1 MISGDNLQTAIE
13 IAKRAGILNEGE
25 ERTDKAVM
33 EGRDF
38 REFVGGYRVTK
49 DKDGNEKY
57 SIVNQ

>member
-13 IAKRAGILNEGE
+13 VAKRAGILTEGE
-25 ERTDKAVM
+25 EKTDKSVM
-33 EGRDF
+33 EGSEF
-38 REFVGGYRVTK
+38 REYVGGYRVTK